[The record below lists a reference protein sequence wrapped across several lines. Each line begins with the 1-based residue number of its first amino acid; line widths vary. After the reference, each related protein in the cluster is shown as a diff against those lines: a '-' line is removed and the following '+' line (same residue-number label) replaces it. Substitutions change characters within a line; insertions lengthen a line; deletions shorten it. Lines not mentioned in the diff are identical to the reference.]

1 MSTFVLGP
9 YFLTDK
15 ILFANTSSNGGLT
28 ASSGVRRLPGFISR
42 SAFNSTA
49 YELGGPLGNSS
60 ATVVGASR
68 LENKS
73 LFTLINTYN
82 VDHTT
87 SPGRYKYLAGG
98 PSGATILRIY
108 KGTKP
113 AMSTLTN
120 LSSHDSNLLVSFS
133 IPAYSTTNVAS
144 SGMRFLQT
152 NATDTLSPEINETT
166 TYSGFSMILGICP
179 TAVQATGT
187 GVATWFWFGR
197 NYSLTDLS
205 DIAFVTGDVGGLGS
219 GADLEVHNT
228 TIESGEYYR
237 SAGFKFEIPTIYTV

>member
-9 YFLTDK
+9 YFLSDK
-15 ILFANTSSNGGLT
+15 ILPTNTTTNGGLT
-28 ASSGVRRLPGFISR
+28 TAGLRRLPGIINRPGVTS
-42 SAFNSTA
+42 NL

-60 ATVVGASR
+60 ATVLGASR

-73 LFTLINTYN
+73 LFTLINCYDT
-82 VDHTT
+82 DHST

-113 AMSTLTN
+113 AISTLTN
-120 LSSHDSNLLVSFS
+120 LSSYDSNLLVSFS
-133 IPAYSTTNVAS
+133 IPAFSTTNAAS

-152 NATDTLSPEINETT
+152 NANQSSTPEINETT

-179 TAVQATGT
+179 IAVQATGT